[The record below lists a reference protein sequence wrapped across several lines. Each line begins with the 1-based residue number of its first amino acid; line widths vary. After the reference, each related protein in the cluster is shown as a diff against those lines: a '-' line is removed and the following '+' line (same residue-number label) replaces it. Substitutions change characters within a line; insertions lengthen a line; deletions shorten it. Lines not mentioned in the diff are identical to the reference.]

1 MAQWPPWQGT
11 TNSENWKRGLWMLFF
26 QLFWL
31 KESVSWD
38 WEEVEINF
46 EEILPFFWI
55 GPGLV
60 FPPSIIRA
68 CLHLLLCACLDFCTK
83 LPTTTK
89 QPCPA
94 FNRKTLCNSGKIYWS
109 PKCDIILCVH
119 VLKIQCRR
127 SVSCWSECEEPP
139 LMKVSSLSSL
149 RGISP
154 SDAPPPPP
162 PQAAQLWSARAFWE
176 ALLPNMSDHFWAPQ
190 HLRAEAKASTFRA
203 PSYLARQGGICCWLW
218 RKNAARKGDGFRL
231 THIRPPSP
239 SPHTHTQSQPS
250 F

>member
-89 QPCPA
+89 QACPDIGKH
-94 FNRKTLCNSGKIYWS
+94 FETHSGEIFVFCLC
-109 PKCDIILCVH
+109 
-119 VLKIQCRR
+119 LKMQSRR
-127 SVSCWSECEEPP
+127 NVSCWSECEEPS

-154 SDAPPPPP
+154 SDNPP
-162 PQAAQLWSARAFWE
+162 PQAA
-176 ALLPNMSDHFWAPQ
+176 
-190 HLRAEAKASTFRA
+190 
-203 PSYLARQGGICCWLW
+203 
-218 RKNAARKGDGFRL
+218 
-231 THIRPPSP
+231 
-239 SPHTHTQSQPS
+239 
-250 F
+250 